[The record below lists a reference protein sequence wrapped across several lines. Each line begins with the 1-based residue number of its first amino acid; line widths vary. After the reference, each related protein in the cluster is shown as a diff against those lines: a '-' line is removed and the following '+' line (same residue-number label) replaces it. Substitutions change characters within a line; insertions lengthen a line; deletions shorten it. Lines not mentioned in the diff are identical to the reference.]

1 MDLLRRK
8 FIENYNMEMV
18 STDLIYLIDEI
29 DTTGSVLDDFINE
42 KFSEDFTYEEL
53 YNLFKDE
60 VSEEDLKDMLE
71 SMGFEY
77 IKLDK

>member
-18 STDLIYLIDEI
+18 STDLMYLIDEI
-29 DTTGSVLDDFINE
+29 DTTGSVLDNFINE

-60 VSEEDLKDMLE
+60 VCEEDLKDILE

>member
-18 STDLIYLIDEI
+18 STDLMYLIDEI

-53 YNLFKDE
+53 YDLFKDE
-60 VSEEDLKDMLE
+60 VSEEDLKDILE

>member
-29 DTTGSVLDDFINE
+29 DTTGSALDDFINE

-60 VSEEDLKDMLE
+60 VSEEDLKDILE

>member
-29 DTTGSVLDDFINE
+29 DTTGSALSCLELMEFMFSKALNE
-42 KFSEDFTYEEL
+42 KQKASVKS
-53 YNLFKDE
+53 NKN
-60 VSEEDLKDMLE
+60 
-71 SMGFEY
+71 
-77 IKLDK
+77 

>member
-18 STDLIYLIDEI
+18 STDLMYLIDEI

>member
-18 STDLIYLIDEI
+18 STDLMYLIDEI
-29 DTTGSVLDDFINE
+29 DTTGSALDDFINK

-60 VSEEDLKDMLE
+60 VSEEDLKDILE
-71 SMGFEY
+71 SMGFKY